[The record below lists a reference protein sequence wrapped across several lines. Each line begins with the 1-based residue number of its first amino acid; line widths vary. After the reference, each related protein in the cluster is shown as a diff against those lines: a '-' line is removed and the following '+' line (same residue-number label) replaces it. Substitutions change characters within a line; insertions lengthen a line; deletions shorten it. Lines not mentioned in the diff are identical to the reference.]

1 MYFCKF
7 RRASF
12 LLLII
17 QEISHYF
24 KDISSVFAMLLDGLQ
39 KYTFINTSIYRE
51 EVRIV
56 AIAAGYENT
65 VGLRSDGT
73 VLTVADADDV
83 FGLSD
88 VCNWANIRTPNK
100 EEQK

>member
-1 MYFCKF
+1 M
-7 RRASF
+7 SGWT
-12 LLLII
+12 
-17 QEISHYF
+17 
-24 KDISSVFAMLLDGLQ
+24 DIVAIAAGDYHTVGLRSDGTVVAVGDNHGGQ
-39 KYTFINTSIYRE
+39 CDVSDWTD
-51 EVRIV
+51 IV

-88 VCNWANIRTPNK
+88 VCNWANIRTPNE